1 MQSLGLW
8 FVGFSCI
15 TTVVFW
21 QILTAHFEITTKAK
35 ILHRDIPW
43 STFLLLAM
51 IMAFFLSLTGRF
63 ERTWVRD
70 RGGKGEGIN
79 CTSLYSLPWSIT
91 YGTPGYVVIRL
102 SWAAWPGQRQCIKSM
117 MILSLLLTFLLGWQH
132 VMLPTPRRSWSKVLF
147 FRVFDAT
154 VRKGDRMARLIY
166 QHSWTFK
173 ISQKRF

>member
-8 FVGFSCI
+8 FVGFFCI

-21 QILTAHFEITTKAK
+21 QILTAHFEITTKAM
-35 ILHRDIPW
+35 ILHRDI
-43 STFLLLAM
+43 SVVNISITRDNNG
-51 IMAFFLSLTGRF
+51 IFLSLTGRF

-102 SWAAWPGQRQCIKSM
+102 SWATWPGQRQCIKSM

-173 ISQKRF
+173 NSQKRF